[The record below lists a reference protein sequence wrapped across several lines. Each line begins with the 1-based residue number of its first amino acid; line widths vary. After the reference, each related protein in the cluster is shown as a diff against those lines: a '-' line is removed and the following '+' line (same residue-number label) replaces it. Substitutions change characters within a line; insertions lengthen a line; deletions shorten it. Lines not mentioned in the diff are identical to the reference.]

1 MVNLGL
7 IITNEKYDNE
17 DLEDLPNVPED
28 AKMMTEMLNSHNYE
42 IELYSDVEDIG
53 NQLEK
58 FRRNVTGREID
69 RLHFHF
75 SGHGVHNARIQ
86 LEADELEKMKERGQS
101 DTKTTQTPVGECLV
115 GTAEKLYAVHDLKR
129 KLLECG
135 SNKITITLDCCR
147 DPLRGTKRRR
157 QSVKLKERKRLTI
170 AEQEK
175 IGVISGA
182 LDLHRIWDNCS
193 LTRELNEVTDAG
205 KAPILFTDIAKKV
218 NASWKK
224 KGIEQRSERT
234 LLEDEENWADYMW
247 PTSVRIG
254 KGESA
259 NSLSKQTCLQK
270 SMPVGE
276 RLERLE
282 ARMEES
288 ERRTQARFEELIKQK
303 ADVEQKKGDSSED

>member
-1 MVNLGL
+1 MVNLAL

-17 DLEDLPNVPED
+17 DLDNLPNVTED
-28 AKMMTEMLNSHNYE
+28 AKMMKEMLNSHNYE
-42 IELYSDVEDIG
+42 IELYPNVEDIG

-58 FRRNVTGREID
+58 FRKHVAEREID

-205 KAPILFTDIAKKV
+205 KTPILFTDIAKKV

-247 PTSVRIG
+247 PTSKTQFESRKSDEAG
-254 KGESA
+254 GEDKGERG
-259 NSLSKQTCLQK
+259 NSLPDRALE
-270 SMPVGE
+270 E
-276 RLERLE
+276 RLIAKIEESEKRSQ
-282 ARMEES
+282 ARMEEL
-288 ERRTQARFEELIKQK
+288 FKQIRK
-303 ADVEQKKGDSSED
+303 EN

>member
-1 MVNLGL
+1 
-7 IITNEKYDNE
+7 
-17 DLEDLPNVPED
+17 
-28 AKMMTEMLNSHNYE
+28 
-42 IELYSDVEDIG
+42 
-53 NQLEK
+53 
-58 FRRNVTGREID
+58 
-69 RLHFHF
+69 
-75 SGHGVHNARIQ
+75 
-86 LEADELEKMKERGQS
+86 MKERGQS

-193 LTRELNEVTDAG
+193 LTRELNEVTNAG
-205 KAPILFTDIAKKV
+205 KTPILFTDIAKKV

-247 PTSVRIG
+247 PTSVRMG

-259 NSLSKQTCLQK
+259 NSLSEQIPLQK
-270 SMPVGE
+270 TMPVGE

-288 ERRTQARFEELIKQK
+288 EKRNKAIFEVLIK
-303 ADVEQKKGDSSED
+303 ARVVVEQKKDNSSKD